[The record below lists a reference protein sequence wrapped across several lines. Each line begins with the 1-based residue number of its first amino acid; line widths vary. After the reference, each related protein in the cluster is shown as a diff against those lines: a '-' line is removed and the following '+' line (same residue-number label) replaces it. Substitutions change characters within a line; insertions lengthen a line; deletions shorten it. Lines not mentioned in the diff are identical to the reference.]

1 MTQAKLATLE
11 EIILH
16 PSNWD
21 DATNYFLDHF
31 ATEPAFLEMSQ
42 KTSLPIIIEMMG
54 ELAKHLFQKEAVALV
69 NPMMFKVKPFHM
81 IHGTCVVEGRLIT
94 FVYLTTVHKGVFSV
108 GNLAT
113 QKMEHSSR
121 VSALP
126 LGSMDDEDEMY
137 QEPWNSNPN

>member
-31 ATEPAFLEMSQ
+31 ATEPAFLQMGQ
-42 KTSLPIIIEMMG
+42 KTSLPIIIKMMG

-69 NPMMFKVKPFHM
+69 NPMMFKVKKFHM
-81 IHGTCVVEGRLIT
+81 IHGTCLVEGRLIT
-94 FVYLTTVHKGVFSV
+94 FVYLTTVHKGVFTVS
-108 GNLAT
+108 NLAL

-126 LGSMDDEDEMY
+126 LDQMDDEDEMY
-137 QEPWNSNPN
+137 QEPWNANPN